1 MADDL
6 IQSFHKSTPCWDPEC
21 SAFPRENVKIWQRK
35 KLDSRWQRNMYGN
48 GDTRRK
54 LYPGLRAFIFFP
66 RADLSPLP
74 TLLQIALPSIV
85 SRVQQDWNKFENFHL
100 FFTSA
105 NEILTIVVCGK
116 QVFCFFFFPPPFV
129 TKQLRSRLNWIHRW
143 WRDWNWNNSNTT
155 RIPLIPLGGNQ
166 KMESLETKYGSVLLS
181 RIIDE
186 REKKKRASR
195 KNLLEG
201 RGRMQHGIIRWW
213 NSREN

>member
-6 IQSFHKSTPCWDPEC
+6 IQSFHKSTPRWDPEC

-85 SRVQQDWNKFENFHL
+85 SRVQQDCNKFENFHL

-116 QVFCFFFFPPPFV
+116 QVFCFFFFPPSLRDKTTSISVKLNTPLVERLELKQFEYNSYSFDSFGRKSKNGKFGNEIWKCSFV
-129 TKQLRSRLNWIHRW
+129 EDYRRK
-143 WRDWNWNNSNTT
+143 
-155 RIPLIPLGGNQ
+155 
-166 KMESLETKYGSVLLS
+166 
-181 RIIDE
+181 
-186 REKKKRASR
+186 REKKRASR

-201 RGRMQHGIIRWW
+201 RGRMQHGIIPR
-213 NSREN
+213 